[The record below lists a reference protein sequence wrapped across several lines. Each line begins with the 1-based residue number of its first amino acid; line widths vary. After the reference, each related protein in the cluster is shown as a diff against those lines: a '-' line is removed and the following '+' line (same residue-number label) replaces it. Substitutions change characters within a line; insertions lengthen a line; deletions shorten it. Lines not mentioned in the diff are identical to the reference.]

1 MAVNLEVLLIEAKF
15 TKLQAKIYLTGLE
28 LGSCTLME
36 MTTRCQLPKT
46 SVYESLESLR
56 ERKMLTT
63 VHRGR
68 RHIYTMA
75 STERVVAILRT
86 EAQEQAI
93 TIDDIARALPVFDAL
108 KGGAWP
114 SVVSYEGTE
123 AIYGYFKHI
132 EKTHPPEMFEI
143 SNMDDIYKWI
153 DKKVL
158 LDARKSYK
166 WKPKKTKFLFTGT
179 PRSAP
184 SGKENRRMN
193 KAWGNFNGNIAL
205 YGNFVSLVTFNK
217 KLTLIII
224 ESKMLADSMRMFFS
238 VVWRA
243 SDEV

>member
-1 MAVNLEVLLIEAKF
+1 MAANLETLLVEAKLS
-15 TKLQAKIYLTGLE
+15 KIQAKIYLTGLE
-28 LGSCTLME
+28 LGSSTLME
-36 MTTRCQLPKT
+36 LTTRCQLPKT

-56 ERKMLTT
+56 ERKMLTA

-68 RHIYTMA
+68 RHVYTMA
-75 STERVVAILRT
+75 SPEHMVSILRT
-86 EAQEQAI
+86 EAQEQSI
-93 TIDDIARALPVFDAL
+93 TIDDIARALPAFDAL
-108 KGGAWP
+108 RGGAWP

-132 EKTHPPEMFEI
+132 EKIHPAEMFEI
-143 SNMDDIYKWI
+143 SNMDDIRQWI
-153 DKKVL
+153 DEKVL
-158 LDARKSYK
+158 LDARKSYQ

-179 PRSAP
+179 PKHKP